1 MVLSFLMFKAIR
13 ILILKFLGFL
23 LTVSGGLLLL
33 KKKEVE

>member
-23 LTVSGGLLLL
+23 LALSGGFLLL

>member
-23 LTVSGGLLLL
+23 LAVSGGLLLL